1 MFADEMIAK
10 IEMVNTLIPDEKLV
24 VGGQPTINDLKL
36 LHSLGV
42 KQVVNLRGTAEE
54 NHFDEARLLSE
65 LGVDYHT
72 IPVTDISTF
81 TKDCANKLKTIL
93 ALEQPTLIHCASGN
107 RVGALIALH
116 AFWFE
121 ECSPK
126 DALERGVQSGLTQ
139 LKSPISQLI
148 GLSV

>member
-1 MFADEMIAK
+1 MFAHEVIAK
-10 IEMVNTLIPDEKLV
+10 VQMVNTLIPDEKLV
-24 VGGQPTINDLKL
+24 VGGQPTVDDLKL

-81 TKDCANKLKTIL
+81 TKECAAKLKDIL
-93 ALEQPTLIHCASGN
+93 ALNQPTLIHCATGN
-107 RVGALIALH
+107 RVGALITLH

-121 ECSPK
+121 ECSAQ
-126 DALERGVQSGLTQ
+126 DALEKGMQSGLTQ
-139 LKSPISQLI
+139 LKMPIGQLI
-148 GLSV
+148 GL

>member
-10 IEMVNTLIPDEKLV
+10 IEMINTLIPDEKLV

-54 NHFDEARLLSE
+54 NHFDEAQVLSE
-65 LGVDYHT
+65 LEIAYHT
-72 IPVTDISTF
+72 IPLTDISTF
-81 TKDCANKLKTIL
+81 NKECAEQLKGIL
-93 ALEQPTLIHCASGN
+93 ALNHPTLIHCASGN
-107 RVGALIALH
+107 RVGALIALC
-116 AFWFE
+116 AFWFDGY
-121 ECSPK
+121 SAQ
-126 DALERGVQSGLTQ
+126 DALEKGVQSGLTQ

-148 GLSV
+148 GL